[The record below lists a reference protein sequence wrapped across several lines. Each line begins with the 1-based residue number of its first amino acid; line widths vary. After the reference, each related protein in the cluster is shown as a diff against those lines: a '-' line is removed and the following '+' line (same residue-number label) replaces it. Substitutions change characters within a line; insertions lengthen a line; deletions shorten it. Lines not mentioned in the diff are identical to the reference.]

1 MENYPER
8 RARMTHRE
16 KSSRPL
22 QLEPP
27 PLRSLRHREMEKMKK
42 SGFVKLPCRMI
53 GNATGSEFQVY
64 AYVASL
70 SSFDKEGAYPS
81 ATTIARETG
90 LSHNTV
96 DVALRGLI
104 ERGFLQCERRGKK
117 RYLSAPKNGV
127 DDTPKNGAIDRLNID
142 RLNIDRGERE
152 GKSPSPAHDDYP
164 QSVEDVLKVAED
176 PRCDMKCTYEQAEKF
191 FITRDTRNW
200 VDACGRKIRPDKVY
214 GDLKCWL
221 LRDQSDTKKLRGAGE
236 TEDPFSQ
243 RAIDRRKALRDQSDT
258 KRPRGAG
265 EGDWRV

>member
-142 RLNIDRGERE
+142 RREIDRGERE
-152 GKSPSPAHDDYP
+152 GKSPSPARDDYP
-164 QSVEDVLKVAED
+164 QSVEDVLKIAED
-176 PRCDMKCTYEQAEKF
+176 PRCGMKCTHEQAEKY

-200 VDACGRKIRPDKVY
+200 VDACGRKIRPGKVY
-214 GDLKCWL
+214 GDLKRWL
-221 LRDQSDTKKLRGAGE
+221 
-236 TEDPFSQ
+236 
-243 RAIDRRKALRDQSDT
+243 LRDQSDT

-265 EGDWRV
+265 ETEAQPQGPEWSKNEQGLGQELVF